1 MTSRWVAA
9 IASAALLVVPARGLC
24 QQDPRLRWQTLET
37 PHFRV
42 HFYQDM
48 EPVARRVARVS
59 EAVVTRL
66 EGPLGWRQTQR
77 TEVVLS
83 DDTDDA
89 NGSATSLPFN
99 TIRLFLTAPDD
110 LSVLHQYD
118 DWLVNL
124 VTHEYT
130 HILHTDNIS
139 GIPALVNAIVGKQWS
154 PNQVQ
159 PRFILEGI
167 AVFEESLHTRGGRL
181 RSSQWDMYLRADALH
196 GSLLTLDQLC
206 NGPNRWPHGNL
217 WYLYGSYLMQYVADR
232 YGAQSLARLSR
243 EYGGMTIP
251 WQLNRAAQRTIGQS
265 WEQLYD
271 DWRAYTVGYYQA
283 QRAAITAAGLREGT
297 ALTSQGEVVR
307 NPRFLPDGTLLYESA
322 DGQSQARLRALP
334 PGALRADA
342 PRGTPD
348 SLDWTG
354 NPSGFAVVS
363 PETLLVSDVAP
374 HRHIYFYH
382 DLHRWNLRRGPT
394 GTVEVASRERL
405 TQGWRAQQPD
415 VSPDGDHVAFTV
427 NHRGTTALFEM
438 SLADRTPRA
447 VFRPRRYEQ
456 VYAPRYA
463 PDGRTVAFS
472 WWRRG
477 GHRDIALWH
486 RDSGRIELVTDDVAL
501 DLSPAWSPDGRYLLW
516 SSDRTGVSNLYAREV
531 ASGRTLQITNVLGGA
546 FQPAVSPDA
555 ESLVYVGYGP
565 RGYDLFRMPFQP
577 AGWSPPI
584 PVERDPLGRDDPAP
598 HTEDDPDDPTLAMP
612 HRVTAYNPWPTLYPR
627 TWLAEYVTDGFGP
640 QLAVRT
646 QGADVVGRH
655 SWSARVGV
663 GLVRGDP
670 QADVTYVY
678 RGIRPTLR
686 LRLYRGVDAGGGY
699 RVSGQAVPWVAE
711 RWGGESEISAG
722 FPEVFERHSL
732 AFGYEAQ
739 WVRALGG
746 LPSLAQRADP
756 NEAPPSIPFE
766 GWTAGVR
773 ASWFFNRVQRFAYSV
788 SAQQGVSAFVSVRVT
803 DPLFGSATGAADVS
817 GAVAGYVPMPWS
829 NNRRRHVL
837 ALHLGAGLGLTDGG
851 ERALFAL
858 GGFPPLSAQSLI
870 DAFRSG
876 AQQGGIALRG
886 YPIQSRVGS
895 QYQLLNT
902 EYRFP
907 VWQAQRGLT
916 SLPFFLQ
923 RVTGDVFADVGNAN
937 YGGFD
942 PSRVAVGVGAELLF
956 DLVLGYVVPFT
967 LRIGYARGLS
977 EGGTDQ
983 LYGLFSAPY

>member
-1 MTSRWVAA
+1 VRWLFRVALG
-9 IASAALLVVPARGLC
+9 AALGLAAPAAYG
-24 QQDPRLRWQTLET
+24 QQDPRLRWRTLET

-42 HFYQDM
+42 HFYQEM

-59 EAVVTRL
+59 EALVERL
-66 EGPLGWRQTQR
+66 AGPLGWRQSQR

-99 TIRLFLTAPDD
+99 TVRLYLTAPDD

-124 VTHEYT
+124 MTHEYT

-139 GIPALVNAIVGKQWS
+139 GIPALVNAIIGKQWS

-159 PRFILEGI
+159 PRFILEGL
-167 AVFEESLHTRGGRL
+167 AVFEETLHTRGGRL
-181 RSSQWDMYLRADALH
+181 RSSMWDMYLRGDALA

-217 WYLYGSYLMQYVADR
+217 WYLYGSYLMQFVADR
-232 YGAQSLARLSR
+232 YGADRLAALSR
-243 EYGGMTIP
+243 EYGSMTVP
-251 WQLNRAAQRTIGQS
+251 WQLNRAARRTIGHG
-265 WEQLYD
+265 WEDLYD
-271 DWRAYTVGYYQA
+271 AWRADTVTRYQR
-283 QRAAITAAGLREGT
+283 QRDAITAEGLIEGA
-297 ALTSQGEVVR
+297 ALTAQGEYVR

-322 DGQSQARLRALP
+322 DGRSQQQLRSLP
-334 PGALRADA
+334 PSALAAGA
-342 PRGTPD
+342 PRAEPR
-348 SLDWTG
+348 SLAWTG
-354 NPSGFAVVS
+354 NASGFAVVDAD
-363 PETLLVSDVAP
+363 TLVVSDVAP
-374 HRHIYFYH
+374 YRHVHFYH
-382 DLHRWNLRRGPT
+382 DLHRWSLRRGDD
-394 GTVEVASRERL
+394 GAVSLAERARL
-405 TQGWRAQQPD
+405 SQGWRAQQPD
-415 VSPDGDHVAFTV
+415 VSPDGDHVAYTV

-438 SLADRTPRA
+438 SLTERTPRA

-477 GHRDIALWH
+477 GRRDIALWH
-486 RDSGRIELVTDDVAL
+486 RETGEVELVTDDVAL

-516 SSDRTGVSNLYAREV
+516 SSDRTGVSNVYAREV
-531 ASGRTLQITNVLGGA
+531 ATRRTWQVTNVLGGA
-546 FQPAVSPDA
+546 FQPVVSPDGNT
-555 ESLVYVGYGP
+555 LVYVGYSA
-565 RGYDLFRMPFQP
+565 RGFDLHRLDLRPE
-577 AGWSPPI
+577 AWREPPVL
-584 PVERDPLGRDDPAP
+584 PRDPLGRDDPSP
-598 HTEDDPDDPTLAMP
+598 HTEDDPDDLSLPVP
-612 HRVTAYNPWPTLYPR
+612 HRVTDYNPWPTLYPR
-627 TWLAEYVTDGFGP
+627 AWLAEYVTDGFGP
-640 QLAVRT
+640 QLAIRT

-655 SWSARVGV
+655 SWNARLAV

-678 RGIRPTLR
+678 RGLRPTLR

-699 RVSGQAVPWVAE
+699 RVSGQPVPWVAE
-711 RWGGESEISAG
+711 RWGGESEISAS
-722 FPEVFERHSL
+722 FPGVFERNTL
-732 AFGYEAQ
+732 ALSYEAQ

-746 LPSLAQRADP
+746 LPPVAERADP

-788 SAQQGVSAFVSVRVT
+788 SAQQGVSAYLSVRVT
-803 DPLFGSATGAADVS
+803 DPLFGSATGAVDVS

-829 NNRRRHVL
+829 TDRRRHVL
-837 ALHLGAGLGLTDGG
+837 AMHLGAGLGISDRG

-858 GGFPPLSAQSLI
+858 GGFPPLTAQSML
-870 DAFRSG
+870 DAFRFG

-886 YPIQSRVGS
+886 YPIQARVGS
-895 QYQLLNT
+895 QYQLLNA

-907 VWQAQRGLT
+907 LWQTQRGLT

-923 RVTGDVFADVGNAN
+923 RVTGNAFADVGNAN
-937 YGGFD
+937 YGRFD
-942 PSRVAVGVGAELLF
+942 PSRLAVGVGAELLC

-983 LYGLFSAPY
+983 LYGLFSAPF